1 MHHSRNAKH
10 EGAIMTKGL
19 IVLALSY
26 ALSQFYRAFLPV
38 LSPILKQDL
47 GATPQDLATA
57 SGVWFLVFAAM
68 QIPVGSALDRFGPRW
83 TASILFALGIGYFI
97 FDEVPTVT
105 MMIGAA
111 IVISAGLMIILRER
125 HLGLK
130 RARQRKVTGTVG
142 HH

>member
-1 MHHSRNAKH
+1 
-10 EGAIMTKGL
+10 
-19 IVLALSY
+19 
-26 ALSQFYRAFLPV
+26 
-38 LSPILKQDL
+38 
-47 GATPQDLATA
+47 
-57 SGVWFLVFAAM
+57 
-68 QIPVGSALDRFGPRW
+68 
-83 TASILFALGIGYFI
+83 
-97 FDEVPTVT
+97 

>member
-1 MHHSRNAKH
+1 MLLA
-10 EGAIMTKGL
+10 L
-19 IVLALSY
+19 IV
-26 ALSQFYRAFLPV
+26 
-38 LSPILKQDL
+38 
-47 GATPQDLATA
+47 
-57 SGVWFLVFAAM
+57 
-68 QIPVGSALDRFGPRW
+68 
-83 TASILFALGIGYFI
+83 GYFI